1 MAWYVNDSWVSY
13 LSPLTSTSYWGQA
26 WIFFMA
32 LGNWCKRNGD
42 LSLRCQLV
50 LVLISSGW
58 HQEGR
63 AFSCRKNLAASI
75 PCCSICKK
83 TYMYLFVTGY
93 HAMDAS
99 EETTSQSSAARPT
112 LPQRTIFINQPQS
125 RTYCSNQIRYRS
137 CISCRWLIASL
148 IELFVVFGQ
157 WFNGEFCCVGENLQ
171 EFFHFS
177 IITFFNVSGCE

>member
-1 MAWYVNDSWVSY
+1 VV
-13 LSPLTSTSYWGQA
+13 G
-26 WIFFMA
+26 I
-32 LGNWCKRNGD
+32 
-42 LSLRCQLV
+42 
-50 LVLISSGW
+50 
-58 HQEGR
+58 
-63 AFSCRKNLAASI
+63 RKGGHLAAGRTL
-75 PCCSICKK
+75 PHQFPHCSICKK

-137 CISCRWLIASL
+137 CISCRWLIDSL